1 MIERKSCVI
10 CKKPDG
16 QEDHECMQWLIDEVK
31 RLNALVCEL
40 EAYNYELQFQA
51 NLIDDGWVSV
61 NDRLPEHQE
70 PVLIYRKPSEMLLSK
85 DSEHCCILQA
95 AYDKDVGSIGW
106 YDFQDESDIKDDDLF
121 TVTHWQPLPSPP
133 KDRT

>member
-61 NDRLPEHQE
+61 NDRLP
-70 PVLIYRKPSEMLLSK
+70 PINRDVLIKYKGRKDPLVAMLRDNG
-85 DSEHCCILQA
+85 DSMYFSTIA
-95 AYDKDVGSIGW
+95 WNVGVKAVEYWI
-106 YDFQDESDIKDDDLF
+106 
-121 TVTHWQPLPSPP
+121 PLPTP
-133 KDRT
+133 KERT